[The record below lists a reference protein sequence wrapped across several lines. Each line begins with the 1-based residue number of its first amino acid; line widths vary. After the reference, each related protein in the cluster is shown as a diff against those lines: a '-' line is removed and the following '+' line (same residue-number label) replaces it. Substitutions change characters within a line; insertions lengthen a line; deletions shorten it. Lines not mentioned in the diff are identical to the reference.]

1 MITKFVKQHLEV
13 KITILF
19 CVVVFCTTFVASGV
33 VLYYGLRDVKQR
45 SIQNLEYM
53 VRERGDYLNK
63 QISRIETMISVLSE
77 ENSELFK
84 IMCSDETDHV
94 SLYHNYVDARELI
107 RNYMDTCLGD
117 NGTSKDYFATLYGA
131 SDLSI
136 SRLYPKHRYESWEGV
151 DILSESYIIDKN
163 WYQTVKNNYD
173 DILWLGINEQGFLYG
188 ALDLCQYIS
197 NSGYIQINNAGVFVF
212 GFQCEDIIQG
222 FSDNGIEVFSKV
234 AIISESGTILYSS
247 SEGPNEEYLLEYELD
262 NGIKL
267 LYDIPF
273 GVIYDTLWEYLL
285 ILILIVLI
293 FLVTG
298 IGIVRKI
305 TTTMIRPI
313 VELCDCMRK
322 NESSTHDNLN
332 RIDEVGQIYQAY
344 NQMLSDLK
352 VAETKKIRTEVKL
365 LQAQINPHFIYNA
378 LDTIGC
384 GVIEAGEDELAMCV
398 ANLTD
403 FMRYN
408 LRNPD
413 RYVILSE
420 ELSMLRKYIDIRKLQ
435 SSYDIDYTEHV
446 WQACLSMYMPK
457 MLIQP
462 LLENALEHGGK
473 NHKRGTSFRLALEIK
488 FEDDKLL
495 VCVRNEGNISNL
507 ENIRRHLEK
516 SENISEKKSGLGIC
530 NVNDRIQGLFGNNY
544 GLSFENVGEDTC
556 AILIL
561 PVLYENIDDVE

>member
-151 DILSESYIIDKN
+151 DILSESYITEKS
-163 WYQTVKNNYD
+163 WYQTVKDSNGK
-173 DILWLGINEQGFLYG
+173 ILWLGMDEQGLLYG
-188 ALDLCQYIS
+188 ALDLRQYLS
-197 NSGYIQINNAGVFVF
+197 DSGYIKINKAGVFVF
-212 GFQCEDIIQG
+212 GFHCGEIIKDLGSDED
-222 FSDNGIEVFSKV
+222 ELFSKV
-234 AIISESGTILYSS
+234 TIVSENGVDLYSFPETS
-247 SEGPNEEYLLEYELD
+247 NEGYLMEYELD
-262 NGIKL
+262 NGMKL
-267 LYDIPF
+267 AYNIPF
-273 GVIYDTLWEYLL
+273 SVIYDVFWEYFL
-285 ILILIVLI
+285 ILVLIVSI
-293 FLVTG
+293 FLGTG
-298 IGIVRKI
+298 IWIVKKI
-305 TTTMIRPI
+305 TSTMIKPI
-313 VELCDCMRK
+313 VELSDCMQK
-322 NESSTHDNLN
+322 NESSTHDNLH
-332 RIDEVGQIYQAY
+332 RVDEVGQIYRAY
-344 NQMLSDLK
+344 NQMLADLK
-352 VAETKKIRTEVKL
+352 VAEIQKIKTEVKM
-365 LQAQINPHFIYNA
+365 LQAQINPHFIYNT
-378 LDTIGC
+378 LDTISC
-384 GVIEAGEDELAMCV
+384 GVIEAGEDELAICV

-403 FMRYN
+403 FIRYN
-408 LRNPD
+408 LRNPN
-413 RYVILSE
+413 RYVLLSE
-420 ELSMLRKYIDIRKLQ
+420 ELSMLRKYIDIRKMQ
-435 SSYDIDYTEHV
+435 SSYAIDYTEHV
-446 WQACLSMYMPK
+446 WPKCLSMYIPK

-473 NHKRGTSFRLALEIK
+473 NNKRGTSFRLALEIK
-488 FEDDKLL
+488 NEDDRLL
-495 VCVRNEGNISNL
+495 VCVRNEGNISGL
-507 ENIRRHLEK
+507 ENIRKHLEK
-516 SENISEKKSGLGIC
+516 SVNISGKQSGLGIR
-530 NVNDRIQGLFGNNY
+530 NVNDRIQGLFGKSY
-544 GLSFENVGEDTC
+544 GLTFENDGKDTC
-556 AILIL
+556 AILNL
-561 PVLYENIDDVE
+561 PLLHENMDEVE